1 METFSARLKRRL
13 FWVVSRVCFKLYGTF
28 PIFGSLRASIAIIR
42 RDQTFLL
49 IRRNDGR
56 GCSLPGGIAAWR
68 EPEESTLRREVREE
82 TKLEVTSFELLGRY
96 PSNIEI
102 PCMISVFSANATG
115 MVEDSWEGSPRW
127 MTIEEVEQC
136 ITTSQR
142 FALDLMKK
150 IGSQADP
157 AKG

>member
-1 METFSARLKRRL
+1 LDTFSARLKRQL
-13 FWVVSRVCFKLYGTF
+13 FWVVSRICFKLYGTF

-42 RDQTFLL
+42 SGQTFLL

-56 GCSLPGGIAAWR
+56 GCSLPGGLAAWR

-82 TKLEVTSFELLGRY
+82 TGLAVTSFELLGRY

-102 PCMISVFSANATG
+102 PCMVSVFSANATG
-115 MVEDSWEGSPRW
+115 TVEDSWEGSPRW

-136 ITTSQR
+136 ITKSQK
-142 FALDLMKK
+142 FVLEHMKK

-157 AKG
+157 RQG